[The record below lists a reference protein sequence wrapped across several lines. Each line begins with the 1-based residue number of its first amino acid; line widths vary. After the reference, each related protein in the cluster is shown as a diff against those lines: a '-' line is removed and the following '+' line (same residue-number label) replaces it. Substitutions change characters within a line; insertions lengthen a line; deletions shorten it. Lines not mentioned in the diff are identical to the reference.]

1 MIWEQAPGRA
11 GSTPRLALKLQ
22 SKLGMYF
29 GENVRDIVSISCGK
43 DLRAARSRTVLP
55 GIDSPEVQRRLA
67 ANLERSFD
75 IRLKPE
81 DVSHLTTVRAVLQCV
96 RLRRWERE
104 LAEHEQAPVAVQPA
118 MVGEDAAAT
127 PFSDRFV
134 RYTPPAAH
142 LPLPTTPAPTF
153 ALRKS

>member
-22 SKLGMYF
+22 SKLGMHF

-75 IRLKPE
+75 IRLSPE

-104 LAEHEQAPVAVQPA
+104 LAQAQVAVQPA
-118 MVGEDAAAT
+118 MAAKDAAAT

-134 RYTPPAAH
+134 RYTPPAAM
-142 LPLPTTPAPTF
+142 PLPTTPSAAF
-153 ALRKS
+153 AIRKS